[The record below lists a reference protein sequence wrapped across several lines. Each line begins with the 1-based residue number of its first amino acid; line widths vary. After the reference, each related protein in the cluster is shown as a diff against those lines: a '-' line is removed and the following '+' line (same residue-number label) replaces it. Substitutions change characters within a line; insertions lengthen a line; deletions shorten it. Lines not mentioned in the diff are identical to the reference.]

1 MVIAALRSG
10 EWLHAQRVKDYLRL
24 IAVINLAVIA
34 ALIVTANG
42 GVDFNGHLLGT
53 DFLSFWSASSLVHN
67 GASPYDLAA
76 HIDLQRQ
83 IYAPR
88 DGYVAFFYPPPYLLY
103 IWPLAWLGYFPALAL
118 WLGTTGAAFALAVRA
133 WLGRLPWWALL
144 AFPPVLIEIT
154 HGQSAFLLAALL
166 GGGIGLIVTGRP
178 VLGGVLLGLAVFKP
192 QFGLLLPVVLVAA
205 RQWRA
210 LLAAGLT
217 ALALG
222 AAATLAFGLPVW
234 AQWWAVTGPAQ
245 AALSEGSVAFA
256 KMQSL
261 FAALR
266 LAGMAA
272 APAYAAQGALT
283 VAVMAVLAWLGWRR
297 GLTRQVGAATL
308 VGALLATP
316 FVLDYDLLLLAFPLA
331 LLALGPARSWERSV
345 AALAF
350 ITPAFARGLASASGV
365 AVMVPVLLALFVLLV
380 RRAAADQGGLN
391 G

>member
-1 MVIAALRSG
+1 MVIGALRSG

-24 IAVINLAVIA
+24 IAVLHLAIIA
-34 ALIVTANG
+34 ALIVTAKG
-42 GVDFNGHLLGT
+42 GVDFNGYLLGT
-53 DFLSFWSASSLVHN
+53 DFLSFWSASSLVHH
-67 GASPYDLAA
+67 GVSPYDLAA

-83 IYAPR
+83 VYAPR
-88 DGYVAFFYPPPYLLY
+88 EGYVAFFYPPPYLLY

-133 WLGRLPWWALL
+133 WLGRLPWWALF

-210 LLAAGLT
+210 LLGAGLT

-222 AAATLAFGLPVW
+222 VAATLAFGLPVW
-234 AQWWAVTGPAQ
+234 TQWWAVTGPAQ

-266 LAGMAA
+266 LAGMAT
-272 APAYAAQGALT
+272 APAYAAQGVLT

-297 GLTRQVGAATL
+297 GLTPEVGAATL

-331 LLALGPARSWERSV
+331 LLALGPAGPWERSV

-350 ITPAFARGLASASGV
+350 ITPAFARGLAAASGV

-380 RRAAADQGGLN
+380 RRAAADQAA
-391 G
+391 